1 LKIIFNSYFFYLFIF
16 YLNTFV
22 GYSQT
27 QSIFKKIDRANGLSN
42 SRITGIIKEKN
53 GFIWIGTQNGLNRF
67 DGNDTKVFNKNNSNI
82 SSNDISDILLDA
94 KNRIVIATNG
104 GGICFFI
111 DKVHFFNTLV
121 ENRTNKAGQSNVIIN
136 GEDSDLNKKDVLKG
150 SKKKNNHANNDAKT
164 H

>member
-1 LKIIFNSYFFYLFIF
+1 MIY
-16 YLNTFV
+16 
-22 GYSQT
+22 
-27 QSIFKKIDRANGLSN
+27 
-42 SRITGIIKEKN
+42 
-53 GFIWIGTQNGLNRF
+53 
-67 DGNDTKVFNKNNSNI
+67 
-82 SSNDISDILLDA
+82 
-94 KNRIVIATNG
+94 
-104 GGICFFI
+104 ICFFI